1 MKIFLSISIL
11 LGLLASCNTGSDPN
25 ETCDF
30 PPGNREFT
38 WQVDTVAIFPS
49 TVGGVWAFGDDDA
62 YLMGNI
68 RFIDDPDPQFLAL
81 HWNGQEWTDEVNAEN
96 QADIAHYSND
106 VTGDDH
112 FMVSVG
118 SWSIGDEKPGL
129 SEFDNH
135 TKQWKGFQFQRQGA
149 LRGVWTDGKGFFMA
163 VGDNGMVYTKDGY
176 QADWLY
182 SKAPTEFNFY
192 RIEGVSKSE
201 VYIVGYLSIPGEP
214 VYDQLWKYTGD
225 EWYRL
230 YDNQNI
236 PESILQLGSAMDP
249 LQSGVGDVAPYRC
262 TVTDSLELYLIA
274 NESFLLTS
282 VDQSLNYDA
291 INLSDLG
298 LPLRQ
303 QGRTGLK
310 IDLFTPNDVW
320 IYGTRFN
327 FYHWNGSNFQKMT
340 IPGLPDDDQ
349 QFGSQR
355 KMVKTKSGKVFFPTE
370 VSSQVYVVA
379 QGVSN

>member
-1 MKIFLSISIL
+1 MK
-11 LGLLASCNTGSDPN
+11 
-25 ETCDF
+25 E
-30 PPGNREFT
+30 
-38 WQVDTVAIFPS
+38 
-49 TVGGVWAFGDDDA
+49 
-62 YLMGNI
+62 
-68 RFIDDPDPQFLAL
+68 
-81 HWNGQEWTDEVNAEN
+81 
-96 QADIAHYSND
+96 
-106 VTGDDH
+106 
-112 FMVSVG
+112 
-118 SWSIGDEKPGL
+118 
-129 SEFDNH
+129 
-135 TKQWKGFQFQRQGA
+135 
-149 LRGVWTDGKGFFMA
+149 
-163 VGDNGMVYTKDGY
+163 
-176 QADWLY
+176 
-182 SKAPTEFNFY
+182 
-192 RIEGVSKSE
+192 
-201 VYIVGYLSIPGEP
+201 
-214 VYDQLWKYTGD
+214 
-225 EWYRL
+225 
-230 YDNQNI
+230 
-236 PESILQLGSAMDP
+236 
-249 LQSGVGDVAPYRC
+249 
-262 TVTDSLELYLIA
+262 